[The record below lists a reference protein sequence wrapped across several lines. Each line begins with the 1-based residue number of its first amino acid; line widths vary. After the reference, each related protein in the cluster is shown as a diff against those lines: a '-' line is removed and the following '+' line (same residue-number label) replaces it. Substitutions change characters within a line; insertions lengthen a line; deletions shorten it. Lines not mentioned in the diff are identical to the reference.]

1 MKGILDHV
9 QKPYCLAQYYIN
21 NRIILL
27 LLLEIPWFMFGII
40 LMFKWFINK
49 TDIYQRFE

>member
-9 QKPYCLAQYYIN
+9 QKPSCLAQYHIN

-27 LLLEIPWFMFGII
+27 LLLDIPWFMFGII